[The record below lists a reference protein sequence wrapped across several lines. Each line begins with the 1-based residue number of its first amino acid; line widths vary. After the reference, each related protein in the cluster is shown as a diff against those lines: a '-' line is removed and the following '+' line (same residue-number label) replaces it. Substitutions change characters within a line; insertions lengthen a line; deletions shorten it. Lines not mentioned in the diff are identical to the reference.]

1 MLSKDRE
8 QRRIS
13 KVCEQKLLV
22 YKRIAD
28 SLWLVLTNYGSVQ
41 VGQAEVVLQ
50 VGRSLGLNKVAV
62 WILDTALTGAVPR
75 NNAVHLFI
83 NFDELVFLE
92 VPNNHPVVGI
102 AFDYL
107 LHVYLHHV
115 VCRLQVC
122 YQRVLKIEI
131 FHIMS
136 FLANAKLQPFQ
147 LELVTLIFVC

>member
-62 WILDTALTGAVPR
+62 
-75 NNAVHLFI
+75 
-83 NFDELVFLE
+83 
-92 VPNNHPVVGI
+92 
-102 AFDYL
+102 
-107 LHVYLHHV
+107 
-115 VCRLQVC
+115 
-122 YQRVLKIEI
+122 
-131 FHIMS
+131 
-136 FLANAKLQPFQ
+136 
-147 LELVTLIFVC
+147 